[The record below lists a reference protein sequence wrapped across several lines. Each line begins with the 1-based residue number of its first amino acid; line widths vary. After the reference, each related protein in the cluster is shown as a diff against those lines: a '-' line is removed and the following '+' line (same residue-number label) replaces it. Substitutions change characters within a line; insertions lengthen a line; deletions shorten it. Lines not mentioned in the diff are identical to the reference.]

1 MNTIPLTFAFI
12 AAFLNAKNENSPVA
26 KAWRLGRNQLA
37 RSRSGSALK
46 SLRKAAERPQSRDA
60 SPRQRP

>member
-12 AAFLNAKNENSPVA
+12 AAFLNAKNENGPVA
-26 KAWRLGRNQLA
+26 KAWRLGRNQFV

-46 SLRKAAERPQSRDA
+46 ALHKAAERPPQPDA
-60 SPRQRP
+60 SLRPPP

>member
-26 KAWRLGRNQLA
+26 KAWRHGRNQFV
-37 RSRSGSALK
+37 RSRSSSALK
-46 SLRKAAERPQSRDA
+46 ALHKAAERPPQPDA
-60 SPRQRP
+60 SRRPLS